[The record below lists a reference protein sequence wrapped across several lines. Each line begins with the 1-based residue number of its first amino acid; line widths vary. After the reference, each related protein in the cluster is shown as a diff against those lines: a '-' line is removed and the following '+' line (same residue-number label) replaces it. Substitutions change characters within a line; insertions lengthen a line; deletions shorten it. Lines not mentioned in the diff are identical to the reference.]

1 MIQFGKVEY
10 ILDPLKLGRVK
21 IRVLGFHD
29 NRTNGAYKIAT
40 KDLPWSQ
47 VMMPAN
53 TPAINGIG
61 SSVNLLV
68 GTLVAG
74 EFLDNTQQEFIVIG
88 TLPTK
93 TNGVADNSGRTD
105 GIDKN
110 AAKPTTSLQPPSTF
124 KPVYPHNNVMET
136 ESGHIKEYDDTPSA
150 ERILERHMSGTH
162 YELSPN
168 GSKTEIITRDNY
180 RLVVGHDTLEVYGN
194 VKVIISGHADV
205 AVAGNLTASVA
216 GNISADAKGDI
227 TALSLEGDIAAT
239 STKGN
244 ITVTTTDTTKKITL
258 AGNVDI
264 TENLTVAKDVTVTGK
279 TRTSTSQLIDDHNHT
294 HAGSNWTQNGNTTNL
309 T

>member
-74 EFLDNTQQEFIVIG
+74 EFLDSTQQEFIVIG

-93 TNGVADNSGRTD
+93 TAGVADNNVRVQGEAD
-105 GIDKN
+105 PH
-110 AAKPTTSLQPPSTF
+110 AAEPVATYQPPSTYA
-124 KPVYPHNNVMET
+124 PVYPHNNVTEY
-136 ESGHIKEYDDTPSA
+136 ESGHVKEYDDTPGH
-150 ERILERHMSGTH
+150 ERITERHKSGTH
-162 YELSPN
+162 YELSAN
-168 GSKTEIITRDNY
+168 GSKTEVITRDNY

-194 VKVIISGHADV
+194 VRVIISGHADV

-216 GNISADAKGDI
+216 GNI
-227 TALSLEGDIAAT
+227 AAE
-239 STKGN
+239 SKGN
-244 ITVTTTDTTKKITL
+244 ITLKTNDLTKKITL
-258 AGNVDI
+258 TGNVDI

-279 TRTSTSQLIDDHNHT
+279 TRTSTSQLIDGHQHT
-294 HAGSNWTQNGNTTNL
+294 HSGINPSDPL

>member
-74 EFLDNTQQEFIVIG
+74 EFLDSTQQEFIVIG

-93 TNGVADNSGRTD
+93 TAGVADNNVRVQGEAD
-105 GIDKN
+105 PH
-110 AAKPTTSLQPPSTF
+110 AAEPVATYQPPSTYA
-124 KPVYPHNNVMET
+124 PVYPHNNVTEY
-136 ESGHIKEYDDTPSA
+136 ESGHVKEYDDTPGH
-150 ERILERHMSGTH
+150 ERITERHKSGTH
-162 YELSPN
+162 YELSAN
-168 GSKTEIITRDNY
+168 GSKTEVITRDNY

-216 GNISADAKGDI
+216 GNI
-227 TALSLEGDIAAT
+227 AAE
-239 STKGN
+239 SKGN
-244 ITVTTTDTTKKITL
+244 ITLKTNDLTKKITL
-258 AGNVDI
+258 TGNVDI

-279 TRTSTSQLIDDHNHT
+279 TRTSTSQLIDGHQHT
-294 HAGSNWTQNGNTTNL
+294 HSGINPSDPL